1 MAGSSLVI
9 GCEDGHMLRGHL
21 WEPVSSAQGAAGAV
35 VVIAGATGVKAS
47 YYHRYAA
54 FLAENGFTVITFDYR
69 GIGQSRGSTIK
80 NLAASWYDWGMK
92 DLDAVLGWALLH
104 CGEHKLHVVGHSFG
118 GFGVGVA
125 GNGRRINRLLTVGAQ
140 HAYWRDYRPGHRL
153 RLWWRWHALMPA
165 VAWWYGYFPGKRL
178 GWLEDL
184 PQGVAM
190 DWARGRK
197 DFTAGRAGPLRQ
209 QIQAHQASFTAPTL
223 AVAATDDPFAT
234 DVAVARALSYYP
246 NSPATVV
253 RLKPQDFDRAEIGH
267 FSLFHSRFRHTFWQ
281 GTLQWLRDGVNPW
294 PQHQARI
301 D

>member
-1 MAGSSLVI
+1 MSSGWLEISWVGSPP
-9 GCEDGHMLRGHL
+9 L
-21 WEPVSSAQGAAGAV
+21 WGTQTE
-35 VVIAGATGVKAS
+35 
-47 YYHRYAA
+47 R
-54 FLAENGFTVITFDYR
+54 
-69 GIGQSRGSTIK
+69 RGS
-80 NLAASWYDWGMK
+80 
-92 DLDAVLGWALLH
+92 H
-104 CGEHKLHVVGHSFG
+104 FG
-118 GFGVGVA
+118 GFGVGLA
-125 GNGRRINRLLTVGAQ
+125 ANGRRINRLLTVGAQ
-140 HAYWRDYRPGHRL
+140 HAYWRDYRPGQRL

-165 VAWWYGYFPGKRL
+165 LACWNGYFPGKHL

-197 DFTAGRAGPLRQ
+197 DFTARRAGPLRQ

-246 NSPATVV
+246 NSPATIVL
-253 RLKPQDFDRAEIGH
+253 LKPQDFDRAEIGH
-267 FSLFHSRFRHTFWQ
+267 FSLFHSSFRHTFWP
-281 GTLQWLRDGVNPW
+281 GTLQWLREGVNPW